1 MLEEKRIKLKIIKC
15 YYEIK
20 AKLNCL
26 TKIREVSSNIYK
38 PLDGNYHHFYKTK
51 IPHLCTV
58 KNTARFKKG
67 PSNPLL
73 QKYSSAILFQ

>member
-1 MLEEKRIKLKIIKC
+1 MLEEKIIKIIKC
-15 YYEIK
+15 YNEIK

-38 PLDGNYHHFYKTK
+38 PLDGNYQHFYKTK

-58 KNTARFKKG
+58 KNIALFLKKG
-67 PSNPLL
+67 P
-73 QKYSSAILFQ
+73 